1 MEDLTDGR
9 VVYLVLLGCVVLVSV
24 FQMYRNRMGQ
34 AMQHAM
40 IWVLIFVGVILAV
53 GFKDQLTAVLN
64 DEPQQIDGETVA
76 LKRGD
81 GGHFFATAEVNG
93 STIRFLV
100 DTGAT
105 NLVLSRDDAERIGIE
120 TGSLDYIL
128 RSQTANGEVRGA
140 PVRIDEIRLGDFT
153 DNNVRAVVNGGELGI
168 SLLGMSYLDL
178 YRAFR
183 VEGDTMLLI
192 R

>member
-9 VVYLVLLGCVVLVSV
+9 VVYLVLLGSVVLVSV

-40 IWVLIFVGVILAV
+40 IWVLIFAGAILAF
-53 GFKDQLTAVLN
+53 GFKDQLTAVLYG
-64 DEPQQIDGETVA
+64 EPQQIDGETIA
-76 LKRGD
+76 LKRGE

-93 STIRFLV
+93 ATIRFLV

-105 NLVLSRDDAERIGIE
+105 NLVLSKADAEKIGIE
-120 TGSLDYIL
+120 TDTLNYIL

-140 PVRIDEIRLGDFT
+140 PVRIDEIQLGDFT